1 MCLCVCVCV
10 FVKVFVCLEFWCF
23 FEGKQTLVWF
33 VHFGLL
39 CVCEGVCVRRVL
51 VLLLKE
57 NSLWVCSF
65 FCVFANV
72 FICFRV
78 LVSFERETLFGLYIL
93 YVFARSGFL
102 RCLKENFFWVCSFCC
117 VCEAVCMF

>member
-1 MCLCVCVCV
+1 L
-10 FVKVFVCLEFWCF
+10 FI
-23 FEGKQTLVWF
+23 
-33 VHFGLL
+33 
-39 CVCEGVCVRRVL
+39 
-51 VLLLKE
+51 
-57 NSLWVCSF
+57 

-78 LVSFERETLFGLYIL
+78 LVFFERETLYGLYIL

-102 RCLKENFFWVCSFCC
+102 RCLKEFFFWVCSFCC